1 MILWISIAITII
13 SALVSVIS
21 FNKFSNLW
29 DFCDVI
35 GIISSVL
42 FVLFFAAS
50 AVLGV
55 IAISA
60 SVGSESYLASMQ
72 EKRNALVYQLEN
84 DLYDNDNDLGKKELY
99 SEIAEYNCDV
109 AKGKIM
115 QNNIW
120 VYNLYSD
127 VYDDLELIEFDEKE
141 P

>member
-13 SALVSVIS
+13 SVLVLIIS
-21 FNKFSNLW
+21 LNKFSNFW
-29 DFCDVI
+29 DVI
-35 GIISSVL
+35 NFISIALSVL
-42 FVLFFAAS
+42 FFIIS

-99 SEIAEYNCDV
+99 SEIVEYNCDV

-120 VYNLYSD
+120 VYNLYAD
-127 VYDDLELIEFDEKE
+127 VYDDLELIEFDGKE

>member
-21 FNKFSNLW
+21 FNKFINLGDFW
-29 DFCDVI
+29 DAI
-35 GIISSVL
+35 GSISAVL
-42 FVLFFAAS
+42 AVLFFIIS

-84 DLYDNDNDLGKKELY
+84 NLYDNDNDLGKKELY
-99 SEIAEYNCDV
+99 SEITEYNCDV

-115 QNNIW
+115 QDNIW
-120 VYNLYSD
+120 VYNLYAD
-127 VYDDLELIEFDEKE
+127 VYDELELIEFNGKE

>member
-13 SALVSVIS
+13 SVILFAVSYKK
-21 FNKFSNLW
+21 FNDTW
-29 DFCDVI
+29 DVI
-35 GIISSVL
+35 NFISLALAIL
-42 FVLFFAAS
+42 FGAAS

-99 SEIAEYNCDV
+99 SEIIEYNCDV

-115 QNNIW
+115 QDNIW

-127 VYDDLELIEFDEKE
+127 VYDDLELIEFDEEE

>member
-13 SALVSVIS
+13 SALMSIIS

-29 DFCDVI
+29 DVI
-35 GIISSVL
+35 TSISIVL
-42 FVLFFAAS
+42 TVLFFIIS

-99 SEIAEYNCDV
+99 SEIIEYNCDV

-115 QNNIW
+115 QDNIW
-120 VYNLYSD
+120 VYNLYAD
-127 VYDDLELIEFDEKE
+127 VYDDLELIEFDEEE

>member
-13 SALVSVIS
+13 SVLVLIIS
-21 FNKFSNLW
+21 LNKFSNFW
-29 DFCDVI
+29 DVI
-35 GIISSVL
+35 NFISIALSI
-42 FVLFFAAS
+42 LFFIIS

-84 DLYDNDNDLGKKELY
+84 DLYDNDNDIGKKELY
-99 SEIAEYNCDV
+99 SEIIEYNCDV

-115 QNNIW
+115 QDNIW
-120 VYNLYSD
+120 VYNLYPD
-127 VYDDLELIEFDEKE
+127 VYDDLELIEFDEEE

>member
-13 SALVSVIS
+13 SALVLIIS
-21 FNKFSNLW
+21 FNKFGNFW
-29 DFCDVI
+29 DVI
-35 GIISSVL
+35 NFISLALAIL
-42 FVLFFAAS
+42 FGAS
-50 AVLGV
+50 SAILGAIAV
-55 IAISA
+55 SA

-99 SEIAEYNCDV
+99 SEITEYNCDV

-127 VYDDLELIEFDEKE
+127 VYDDLDLIEFDEEK

>member
-29 DFCDVI
+29 DFGDVI
-35 GIISSVL
+35 GYISAVLAVSFFII
-42 FVLFFAAS
+42 S

-99 SEIAEYNCDV
+99 SEITEYNSDV

-115 QNNIW
+115 QDNIW

-127 VYDDLELIEFDEKE
+127 AYDDLELIEFDEEE

>member
-13 SALVSVIS
+13 SIIVINIS
-21 FNKFSNLW
+21 FNKFR
-29 DFCDVI
+29 DFWDVI
-35 GIISSVL
+35 GSISIAL
-42 FVLFFAAS
+42 AVLFFIIS
-50 AVLGV
+50 VVLGV

-99 SEIAEYNCDV
+99 SEITEYNCDV

-120 VYNLYSD
+120 VYNLYSN
-127 VYDDLELIEFDEKE
+127 VYDDLELIEFDGKE

>member
-13 SALVSVIS
+13 SAIMSIIS
-21 FNKFSNLW
+21 FNKFSNFW
-29 DFCDVI
+29 DVTSF
-35 GIISSVL
+35 ISTVL
-42 FVLFFAAS
+42 AVLFFSAS
-50 AVLGV
+50 AVLGA

-72 EKRNALVYQLEN
+72 EKRNTLVYQLEN

-115 QNNIW
+115 QDNIW

-127 VYDDLELIEFDEKE
+127 VYDDLELIEFDEEE

>member
-13 SALVSVIS
+13 SVLVLIIS
-21 FNKFSNLW
+21 LNKFSNLW
-29 DFCDVI
+29 DAINF
-35 GIISSVL
+35 ISIAL
-42 FVLFFAAS
+42 AVLFFIIS

-99 SEIAEYNCDV
+99 SEITEYNCDV

-115 QNNIW
+115 QDNIW

-127 VYDDLELIEFDEKE
+127 VYDDLELIEFDEEE